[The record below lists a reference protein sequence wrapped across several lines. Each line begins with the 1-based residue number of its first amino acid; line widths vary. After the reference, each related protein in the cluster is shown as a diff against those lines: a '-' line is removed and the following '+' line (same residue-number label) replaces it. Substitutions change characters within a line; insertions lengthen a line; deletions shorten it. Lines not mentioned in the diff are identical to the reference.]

1 MFTRTMRLLLTGT
14 AAVSG
19 IAASQAGAQTTP
31 NGTAAGVLVTN
42 TANATYSVNGQ
53 SQTTASN
60 AATFVVDRKVNLTV
74 VALQSADTQ
83 VNQGQVGAVTTYR
96 VTNKTNA
103 IQDILLDGDQNLSL
117 GLGLGTDNFDMQNL
131 KAYVDSN
138 GNNQYDPGVDT
149 ATFIDELA
157 PDGAVT
163 VFLVGD
169 VPASSAQLAIV
180 NLHAT
185 VAAGGQAGTK
195 GAALTATL
203 LNSKDD
209 VDVVFADAD
218 TDGVGAD
225 LLRDGQARAYLAY
238 VVGIHDVA
246 LSVTKSSFVVS
257 DGVSTLNPK
266 ALPGAVVE
274 YCLAVRNAT
283 LGTGANAV
291 TLTDVIPTNTTYVPG
306 SLKIGLPGG
315 SCVLLGGEAQDDD
328 ATDDTDGTTYK
339 GSFDTQTKTVTA
351 IIPTVNGGAAVS
363 AAFNVTIN

>member
-19 IAASQAGAQTTP
+19 VAALQAGAQTTP

-53 SQTTASN
+53 AQTTASN
-60 AATFVVDRKVNLTV
+60 PATFVVDRKVNLTV
-74 VALQSADTQ
+74 VALQQADTQ
-83 VNQGQVGAVTTYR
+83 VNQGEIGAVTTFR

-103 IQDILLDGDQNLSL
+103 TQDILLDGDQNLSL

-138 GNNQYDPGVDT
+138 GNNKYDPGVDT
-149 ATFIDELA
+149 AAFIDELA
-157 PDGAVT
+157 PDASAT

-180 NLHAT
+180 NLQAT

-195 GAALTATL
+195 GAALVASP
-203 LNSKDD
+203 LNGKDD
-209 VDVVFADAD
+209 VDVVFADD
-218 TDGVGAD
+218 DSDGVGAD
-225 LLRDGQARAYLAY
+225 LLRNGQGRAYLAY

-246 LSVTKSSFVVS
+246 LSVTKSSTVIS

-266 ALPGAVVE
+266 ALPGATVE
-274 YCLAVRNAT
+274 YCLAIRNAT

-306 SLKIGLPGG
+306 TLKIGTPGG
-315 SCVLLGGEAQDDD
+315 TCVLIAEAQDDD
-328 ATDDTDGTTYK
+328 ANDDNDGTTYK

-351 IIPTVNGGAAVS
+351 IVPTVGGGASVS
-363 AAFNVTIN
+363 AAFRVTIN